1 MPEPIGT
8 IELVAENQ
16 GLAPGG
22 SADQTLPSAGAP
34 TLTISIPVYD
44 ASKIGGDYSAFFQTV
59 TPTNSS
65 AFSQM
70 LLGVVAGEI
79 NTVELP
85 PGIFQINASL
95 VSYSFTNPST
105 GGVMG
110 VIVPATGIALQSPPK
125 FSFTRD
131 GSYFKDFPNL
141 AMRINDG
148 TAGYSSGKL
157 MLPNG
162 GGASQIVSYSLATF
176 TPGGEA
182 FTEDGIPVVV
192 TDKDGKNV
200 KVVSDAPESEIP
212 LSMRLLQGL
221 VGVIVIMGL
230 LALFVMLP
238 NGDSS
243 MRSLGLVLV
252 IFFLGLLPTILAS
265 SSLGG
270 LRMLPSS
277 GGYTGL
283 IWLAMILSALI
294 LVAGIVSLGM
304 EMFAPELNV
313 YMIPS
318 LGISILLIGAGLVFY
333 VFTLANVTSSADYD
347 SKFKTTPLFLQ
358 SLSSI
363 FKTIIPLGLIA
374 VMGLPLQILNPLYL
388 QGLSSQEGF
397 TSKTTAITTT
407 ETPKDITENIN
418 AMLRVVSSPETYM
431 DDAYGSSLGKTIGAM
446 RPIQPG
452 EKMMSKIPKEII
464 AIQKGDSVVVPLLK
478 NKASSGAGA
487 GGSSGMGGGGGAGG
501 KEVIGFHSLSTIRQN
516 FPTKEGERP
525 KSLGSG
531 VDYMKITDFSKSME
545 DNVSFGYSLTLAVS
559 LAVVMG
565 VSLVAP
571 SFVGSTAYPGAGEK
585 EKPTPTFAEQ
595 LTDSLLGIV
604 PPVVVAY
611 FVHASGVY
619 QTFQPGYW
627 ILMTTAVVSAGV
639 NISMMSKRFTS

>member
-1 MPEPIGT
+1 
-8 IELVAENQ
+8 
-16 GLAPGG
+16 
-22 SADQTLPSAGAP
+22 
-34 TLTISIPVYD
+34 
-44 ASKIGGDYSAFFQTV
+44 
-59 TPTNSS
+59 
-65 AFSQM
+65 
-70 LLGVVAGEI
+70 
-79 NTVELP
+79 
-85 PGIFQINASL
+85 
-95 VSYSFTNPST
+95 
-105 GGVMG
+105 
-110 VIVPATGIALQSPPK
+110 
-125 FSFTRD
+125 
-131 GSYFKDFPNL
+131 
-141 AMRINDG
+141 
-148 TAGYSSGKL
+148 
-157 MLPNG
+157 
-162 GGASQIVSYSLATF
+162 
-176 TPGGEA
+176 
-182 FTEDGIPVVV
+182 
-192 TDKDGKNV
+192 
-200 KVVSDAPESEIP
+200 
-212 LSMRLLQGL
+212 
-221 VGVIVIMGL
+221 
-230 LALFVMLP
+230 
-238 NGDSS
+238 
-243 MRSLGLVLV
+243 
-252 IFFLGLLPTILAS
+252 
-265 SSLGG
+265 
-270 LRMLPSS
+270 
-277 GGYTGL
+277 
-283 IWLAMILSALI
+283 
-294 LVAGIVSLGM
+294 
-304 EMFAPELNV
+304 
-313 YMIPS
+313 
-318 LGISILLIGAGLVFY
+318 
-333 VFTLANVTSSADYD
+333 
-347 SKFKTTPLFLQ
+347 
-358 SLSSI
+358 
-363 FKTIIPLGLIA
+363 
-374 VMGLPLQILNPLYL
+374 LNPLYL

-397 TSKTTAITTT
+397 TSKTTAIPTT

-452 EKMMSKIPKEII
+452 EKMMSKIPKEIV

-478 NKASSGAGA
+478 NKASSGAGG